1 MTIERVTTGKAL
13 EKTMLHGPGV
23 IASGRTLHTSGIVA
37 RDDDGNVVGIGDMA
51 AQLEQI
57 WRNLADILEAAGAT
71 GADFSRVV
79 KFTIYVTDMD
89 EYLRV
94 RDISNPYYIDKPA
107 ATLVEVS
114 RLASPEMMVEIE
126 AIVALD

>member
-1 MTIERVTTGKAL
+1 MAIERVTTGKPL
-13 EKTMLHGPGV
+13 ESRMLHGPGV
-23 IASGRTLHTSGIVA
+23 IASGRTLHTSGLVA
-37 RDDDGNVVGIGDMA
+37 RDEDGFAVGIGDMR
-51 AQLEQI
+51 AQLEQV
-57 WRNLADILEAAGAT
+57 WRNVADVIAAA
-71 GADFSRVV
+71 GADFSRVI

-94 RDISNPYYIDKPA
+94 RDIGNEFYIDKPA

-126 AIVALD
+126 AVVALD